1 MPKNSPLYRSLSL
14 LLALAVASL
23 SMPPAPAAAALVTTD
38 QVLAEAA
45 ADEGK
50 IDRERLRGLLTRE
63 EVREE
68 LRGKG
73 VDPDEAAARVEAMS
87 DSELASLAE
96 RIEILPAGQA
106 LSPGD
111 PEVIA
116 VIVILV
122 LLLILL

>member
-1 MPKNSPLYRSLSL
+1 MQKKSWFFRYVSL

-38 QVLAEAA
+38 QVLAEATA
-45 ADEGK
+45 NEDK

-68 LRGKG
+68 LRGMG
-73 VDPDEAAARVEAMS
+73 VNPDEAAARVEAMS

-96 RIEILPAGQA
+96 RIEILPAGQQ
-106 LSPGD
+106 LQLGD
-111 PEVIA
+111 SAVIA

-122 LLLILL
+122 LILILL